1 MSDVSPIEP
10 PEQPELDE
18 PDRVADWAAPDE
30 HLVVLVNMVNQIG
43 GSELNIRLTVFGLVL
58 SGKLIGGADYFDS
71 VATIFD
77 QASADSSESLGDVY
91 RRTATF
97 YRNDVR
103 AQPGESRVTTFIH
116 LKDAYAYA
124 PGAKPLLIGL
134 WRGRL
139 GHVSGWSVGSY
150 GSPPS

>member
-1 MSDVSPIEP
+1 VKSIAEGRDPS
-10 PEQPELDE
+10 Q
-18 PDRVADWAAPDE
+18 
-30 HLVVLVNMVNQIG
+30 
-43 GSELNIRLTVFGLVL
+43 

-77 QASADSSESLGDVY
+77 QASADPSASLGDVY

-97 YRNDVR
+97 YRDDVR

-124 PGAKPLLIGL
+124 PARNRCLSA
-134 WRGRL
+134 
-139 GHVSGWSVGSY
+139 SGVG
-150 GSPPS
+150 GSAT